1 MEQVLKLS
9 IDFGMIIVKTIEV
22 TLQFLIMLWPVWLIF
37 GIVIFLKFLFV
48 ILIPEWLE
56 RRRNHKRF
64 VEGEEWRSDRDL
76 IYWLRGMKPDEFE
89 NYIADLFSRLGFK
102 TEVVGGSHDGG
113 IDVVAEQ
120 NGIKHYIQCKKFIN
134 RACLRGK
141 ILSKK
146 EFAIA
151 EEIRISRNRIHVS
164 GLKEIDNLYSKEQ
177 LDAIFDKANKIIR
190 KVEKKLVKI

>member
-1 MEQVLKLS
+1 
-9 IDFGMIIVKTIEV
+9 
-22 TLQFLIMLWPVWLIF
+22 
-37 GIVIFLKFLFV
+37 
-48 ILIPEWLE
+48 
-56 RRRNHKRF
+56 
-64 VEGEEWRSDRDL
+64 
-76 IYWLRGMKPDEFE
+76 MKPDEFE